1 MTPPSPTGVDA
12 DEPAGAANHDSGTA
26 PSSTNA
32 EFGAGRPRL
41 IFKVGEGWDGTP
53 PREFDLLEGTT
64 RIGSGEDMDLQ
75 LDGLE
80 LFHAEIRHSA
90 EDEYVLSRV
99 VADDEQNGPMM
110 SSAGLVGEGILRTGA
125 PVELGEW
132 SMSYFREEFAD
143 HGRPGGG
150 RQGGEGAHQPAQAE

>member
-1 MTPPSPTGVDA
+1 MTPSPTGVDA
-12 DEPAGAANHDSGTA
+12 EEPSGSADHDSGSA
-26 PSSTNA
+26 PTSTHA
-32 EFGAGRPRL
+32 ESGAGRPRL

-53 PREFDLLEGTT
+53 PREFDLLDTTT
-64 RIGSGEDMDLQ
+64 RIGSADDMDLR
-75 LDGLE
+75 LEGLE
-80 LFHAEIRHSA
+80 PFHAEIRHSD

-110 SSAGLVGEGILRTGA
+110 SSAGLVGEGILRTGS
-125 PVELGEW
+125 PVELGSW

-150 RQGGEGAHQPAQAE
+150 REGGEGEHQPAQKL